1 MIDGKYIGLIL
12 ALCSSLLIGTSFVIT
27 KKGLQKSK
35 TTNGHSSDSYQY
47 LKNPIWWAGMT
58 TMIAGE
64 LLNFVGY
71 TFAPAI
77 LITPLG
83 ALSVIIGAIM
93 AAIFLKEKLG
103 PIGIIGCVLS
113 LIGAV
118 IIVLH
123 APEDPDVQS
132 VQELLSYMLQPG
144 FIVYGVLVVIV
155 TILMIWRA
163 VPRWGRTKPIV
174 YVTICS
180 LVGSLS
186 VMAIKAFGIAVRL
199 TIGGTNQFTH
209 PSTYFF
215 MIMCIICILIQLNYF
230 NKALD
235 TFSTNVVN
243 PIYFVFFTTAT
254 LVASAIMYHGWNS
267 AGVVNTISLVCGF
280 LIIFMGVYLLDSIAR
295 GGTAAQNE
303 MAMKGPLQR
312 QSSSVSQE
320 ELAINSP
327 DEKSGRAVE
336 IGSTSNLVKRRRAAS
351 I

>member
-1 MIDGKYIGLIL
+1 
-12 ALCSSLLIGTSFVIT
+12 
-27 KKGLQKSK
+27 
-35 TTNGHSSDSYQY
+35 
-47 LKNPIWWAGMT
+47 
-58 TMIAGE
+58 
-64 LLNFVGY
+64 
-71 TFAPAI
+71 
-77 LITPLG
+77 
-83 ALSVIIGAIM
+83 M

>member
-1 MIDGKYIGLIL
+1 MP
-12 ALCSSLLIGTSFVIT
+12 C
-27 KKGLQKSK
+27 
-35 TTNGHSSDSYQY
+35 
-47 LKNPIWWAGMT
+47 LKP
-58 TMIAGE
+58 
-64 LLNFVGY
+64 GY

-83 ALSVIIGAIM
+83 ALSVIIGAIL

-123 APEDPDVQS
+123 APEDPNVAS

-144 FIVYGVLVVIV
+144 FIVYAVLVLVVA
-155 TILMIWRA
+155 ILMIWRA

-180 LVGSLS
+180 LVGSIS

-199 TIGGTNQFTH
+199 TISGTNQFTH

-215 MIMCIICILIQLNYF
+215 MVMCIICILVQLNYF

-267 AGVVNTISLVCGF
+267 AGVVNTVSLVCGF

-295 GGTAAQNE
+295 GGTAAQKE
-303 MAMKGPLQR
+303 VIMKSPQAR
-312 QSSSVSQE
+312 RSSSLSQE
-320 ELAINSP
+320 ELELSSP
-327 DEKSGRAVE
+327 DEKSAH
-336 IGSTSNLVKRRRAAS
+336 IFDSSNSKTRRRSRAAS